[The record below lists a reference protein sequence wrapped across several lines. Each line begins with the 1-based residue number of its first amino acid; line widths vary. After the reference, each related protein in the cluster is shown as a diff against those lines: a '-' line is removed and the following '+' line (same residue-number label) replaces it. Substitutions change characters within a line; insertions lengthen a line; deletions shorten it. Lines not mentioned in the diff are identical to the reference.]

1 MRRAVK
7 AAIALL
13 GLVLICGTWS
23 SARADEWNK
32 KTVVTLSD
40 SMQVP
45 TMVLPAGTY
54 VFKLAESPSNR
65 NIVQVWSADES
76 KLLTTFIAVPNY
88 RLQPTGKTIINFSE
102 RPSGEPEAIKEW
114 FYPGDNFGQEFAYP
128 KNEATKLAA
137 ANRENVLEVPS
148 YSTQPASNESDLNT
162 MRSEPVAT
170 ITPAATEVEPQ
181 QQNQDTQTPSAQQPA
196 TTQTNPQSTTPPQDT
211 QSPSQEK
218 SSELPKT
225 ASSLGLIVLLGGLSL
240 AVAFALGIAL
250 KRLA

>member
-7 AAIALL
+7 VAISILA
-13 GLVLICGTWS
+13 LVLICSAWS

-88 RLQPTGKTIINFSE
+88 RLQPAGKTIINFSE

-128 KNEATKLAA
+128 KSQATKLAA
-137 ANRENVLEVPS
+137 ANKENVLEVPS
-148 YSTQPASNESDLNT
+148 YSTQPASSESDLDSLRNT
-162 MRSEPVAT
+162 HVAE
-170 ITPAATEVEPQ
+170 ITPAAAEVEPQ
-181 QQNQDTQTPSAQQPA
+181 QQNQDTQSPSTQQPA
-196 TTQTNPQSTTPPQDT
+196 TTQTNPQSTTPAQDT
-211 QSPSQEK
+211 QALSQEK

-225 ASSLGLIVLLGGLSL
+225 ASPLGLITLLGVLSL
-240 AVAFALGIAL
+240 AVAFAFRVFL
-250 KRLA
+250 KRLV